1 MKHDLKITEDNYR
14 EVVLKRSIILC
25 WVLLAICFVI
35 KIFGG
40 NFFAIVCTNEKFIK
54 VCEFIENT
62 IIFDI
67 LQFIS
72 FVFSY
77 FLIFRCVD
85 MNNSKRNTIIFF
97 IYAVLYFVFK
107 ELIKFNVI
115 QLTTTIHN
123 ILEFGLIYFF
133 MIMFCNTKSKL
144 HIRLLKPLLF
154 VSLLLIFSLISAI
167 VKNIGIDSSLN
178 ESVVMGLIFLID
190 YYIMILL
197 TYFYMKRRTKNG

>member
-1 MKHDLKITEDNYR
+1 LKITEENYK
-14 EVVLKRSIILC
+14 EIVLKRAIILC

-40 NFFAIVCTNEKFIK
+40 NFFEIVCTNEKFIK

-67 LQFIS
+67 LQLIS
-72 FVFSY
+72 FVFTY
-77 FLIFRCVD
+77 FLLFKCID
-85 MNNSKRNTIIFF
+85 MNNSKKNTIIFI
-97 IYAVLYFVFK
+97 IYALIYFTFK

-115 QLTTTIHN
+115 VLDTAIHN
-123 ILEFGLIYFF
+123 ILEFLLIYVF
-133 MIMFCNTKSKL
+133 MVIFCNQKAKF
-144 HIRLLKPLLF
+144 HIRIFKPLLF
-154 VSLLLIFSLISAI
+154 VSLLLVFSLISVI
-167 VKNIGIDSSLN
+167 VRNIGIHSSLN

-197 TYFYMKRRTKNG
+197 TYFYMKRRNKNG